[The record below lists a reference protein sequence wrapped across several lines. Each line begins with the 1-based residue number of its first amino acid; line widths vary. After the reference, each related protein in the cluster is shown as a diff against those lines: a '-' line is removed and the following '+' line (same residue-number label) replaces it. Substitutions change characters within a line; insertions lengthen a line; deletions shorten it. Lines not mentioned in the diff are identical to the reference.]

1 MKNRQ
6 IFLAGELV
14 NLVLLTENDASTL
27 TRWVNDAEVNQYLS
41 MGVSPLTE
49 EAEVSFIQAAY
60 KSNDRMVL
68 GIWHK
73 ADKQLIGNTGFH
85 NIDQLNQT
93 ASFGIMIGE
102 TAYWNQGVGTE
113 ALKLMLRYAF
123 TIRNLRSVT
132 LSVLGENPRAIRCYE
147 KNGFA
152 VVGTYPQHRFKA
164 GRWQD
169 EHLMI
174 AHNPLY
180 T

>member
-6 IFLAGELV
+6 IFLKGELV
-14 NLVLLTENDASTL
+14 NLVLLTEDDASTL
-27 TRWVNDAEVNQYLS
+27 TRWVNDAEVNKYLNV
-41 MGVSPLTE
+41 GRIPLTE
-49 EAEVSFIQAAY
+49 EAEVSFVENAY

-73 ADKQLIGNTGFH
+73 ADNKLIGNTGFH
-85 NIDQLNQT
+85 NIDQLDQT

-113 ALKLMLRYAF
+113 ALKLMLNYAF
-123 TIRNLRSVT
+123 TVRNLRNVT

-152 VVGTYPQHRFKA
+152 SVGIYKQHRFKA
-164 GRWQD
+164 GKWQD